1 MTDEQ
6 NAVPA
11 STAADRRRR
20 VRGVRGEK
28 TGAAHGGDEATRGES
43 VTLFQV
49 KELTRCLA
57 AVRQSRRDAVRGITQ
72 TRVKHLG
79 MRGVKRRNRVEEGE
93 RKKVGEDGMGRRWRG
108 GVGVGRSLTGRETA
122 EGLHCLCE
130 STFKHV

>member
-1 MTDEQ
+1 M
-6 NAVPA
+6 
-11 STAADRRRR
+11 
-20 VRGVRGEK
+20 RGEK

-93 RKKVGEDGMGRRWRG
+93 RKKVGEDGTEVERWSRG
-108 GVGVGRSLTGRETA
+108 GEIFDRQGDS
-122 EGLHCLCE
+122 
-130 STFKHV
+130 

>member
-1 MTDEQ
+1 MTDER

-11 STAADRRRR
+11 SAAADRRRR

-93 RKKVGEDGMGRRWRG
+93 RKGGGGWDGTEVEGWSRG
-108 GVGVGRSLTGRETA
+108 GEIVDRQGDS
-122 EGLHCLCE
+122 
-130 STFKHV
+130 